1 MFGTRATRPTRAALA
16 VLVPGVMVALA
27 GVAAPA
33 YAADPGEDAKART
46 TPAYQLAKGD
56 TCGLRPSAGKSLKDE
71 TLSCLGVEAA
81 LDRAPAV
88 GESATLRVTVRAEG
102 KIGPSEIS
110 VTLPAELEWVKA
122 PAELGVQVQHSVQP
136 ERAGAESVAR
146 TTRALRAGDSA
157 TFSGVVRAVRAG
169 QAQIQARATAS
180 YGRDVQAGQDDVF
193 LTIGEKTGLSRLGH
207 ATPAGDNA
215 TRTVPTATRAPR
227 STGQKPASVGAQ
239 SVAGEAQAEAT
250 AKGLTVISPQAP
262 CDTRVAGNWS
272 FQDQNGAWHN
282 QMNMQVQVWDDDTFG
297 DSLLATGVTDGAGNY
312 NICFDS
318 QVEGWP
324 DSGTADI
331 YVRFITSNSLWRVQR
346 GGNPLTFTT
355 GTTNDVATGSTLN
368 LGSLTAA
375 DGALQRGLHAF
386 DSANDAWLWIPKPT
400 NLCWDQDDASC
411 RQVVINWAPDSTD
424 GTYYDLGGNQ
434 VHLAADDPNAPVTV
448 VHEIGHAVMDDLYN
462 DSFPSAPNCSPHSIT
477 GASSAGCAWTEG
489 WAEWFPA
496 TVYND
501 PFYRWPSGASLNLE
515 NASWGNGW
523 GEGDTTEGRV
533 AAALIDITDY
543 ANEATW
549 DRYGEGPWNIWTTSM
564 RHNSVNFAAF
574 WSQRGSDG
582 FNVADSGA
590 LASVYQN
597 TIDYGFRDPLGNY
610 APLTRPLPTPPHNF
624 GYSTSSPYWSVVALK
639 PNSGDL
645 DLQLYDDR
653 GQGVYLTGSAQ
664 GGTAIDFVAVDS
676 NRRALGDYYP
686 RVFNWSGGG
695 GYRVELAQ
703 GSAVLN
709 AGSST
714 ITMGTNNVVTVRD
727 AYLTAGVPVTI
738 SVAATNVGQ
747 DAELFVLDS
756 DPANAATWIRPR
768 SGAVAV
774 ATAGGAGATETVTFT
789 PARTAWYGVVV
800 TNKAGS
806 GNYTLTRS

>member
-1 MFGTRATRPTRAALA
+1 MFSTKATGPTRSAIA
-16 VLVPGVMVALA
+16 VLVGLVVALA
-27 GVAAPA
+27 GGATPA
-33 YAADPGEDAKART
+33 YAVDPGEAAKART
-46 TPAYQLAKGD
+46 TPAYQLARGE
-56 TCGLRPSAGKSLKDE
+56 TCGLRPSAGKSPKDE
-71 TLSCLGVEAA
+71 AVSCVGVEAK
-81 LDRAPAV
+81 LDRTPAV
-88 GESATLRVTVRAEG
+88 GETATLRVTVRGQG
-102 KIGPSEIS
+102 KIGPSDIS
-110 VTLPAELEWVKA
+110 ITLPAELEWVRA
-122 PAELGVQVQHSVQP
+122 PGELGVQAQRSVQP
-136 ERAGAESVAR
+136 ERAGAVSVAR
-146 TTRALRAGDSA
+146 TTRALRAGEDVA
-157 TFSGVVRAVRAG
+157 FSGVVRAVKPGAV
-169 QAQIQARATAS
+169 QIQARATAP
-180 YGRDVQAGQDDVF
+180 YGTDVQAGQDDVF
-193 LTIGEKTGLSRLGH
+193 LTIGEKAGLSRFGH
-207 ATPAGDNA
+207 AAATGDNTTA
-215 TRTVPTATRAPR
+215 RVPSSARVPR
-227 STGQKPASVGAQ
+227 SAGQTPKSVGVQ
-239 SVAGEAQAEAT
+239 NVAGEARAEAT
-250 AKGLTVISPQAP
+250 AKGLSVIGPQAA

-272 FQDQNGAWHN
+272 FQDQNGGWHN
-282 QMNMQVQVWDDDTFG
+282 QMNMQVQVWDDDVFG

-318 QVEGWP
+318 KSEGFP
-324 DSGTADI
+324 DSGNADI
-331 YVRFITSNSLWRVQR
+331 YVRFVTSNNLWRVQR

-355 GTTNDVATGSTLN
+355 GTTNDVPTGSTLN

-375 DGALQRGLHAF
+375 DGALQRGLHAY
-386 DSANDAWLWIPKPT
+386 DSANDAWLWVPKPN

-424 GTYYDLGGNQ
+424 GTYYNLGSNQ
-434 VHLAADDPNAPVTV
+434 VHLAADDPNAPTTV

-462 DSFPSAPNCSPHSIT
+462 DSFPSAPNCNPHSVT

-501 PFYRWPSGASLNLE
+501 PFFRWPSGASLNLE

-533 AAALIDITDY
+533 AAALIDITDST
-543 ANEATW
+543 NEGTW
-549 DRYGEGPWNIWTTSM
+549 DRYGEGPFNIWTTS
-564 RHNSVNFAAF
+564 RLHNSATFAAF
-574 WSQRGSDG
+574 WNDRAADG

-590 LASVYQN
+590 RASVYQN
-597 TIDYGFRDPLGNY
+597 TIDYQFRDPLGNY
-610 APLTRPLPTPPHNF
+610 APLTRPTPAPPHNF

-653 GQGVYLTGSAQ
+653 AQGAYLSGSAW
-664 GGTAIDFVAVDS
+664 GGTAVDFVAVDS

-686 RVFNWSGGG
+686 RVTNWSGGG

-709 AGSST
+709 AGSSA

-756 DPANAATWIRPR
+756 DPANSATWIRTR
-768 SGAVAV
+768 SGAVAS
-774 ATAGGAGATETVTFT
+774 ATGGGAGATETVTVT
-789 PARTAWYGVVV
+789 PVRSAWYGVVV
-800 TNKAGS
+800 INKSGS